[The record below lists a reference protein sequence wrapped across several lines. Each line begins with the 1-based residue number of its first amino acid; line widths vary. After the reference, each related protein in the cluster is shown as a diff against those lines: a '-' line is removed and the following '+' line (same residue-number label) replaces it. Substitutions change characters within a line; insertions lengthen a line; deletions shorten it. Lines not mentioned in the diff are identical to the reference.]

1 MPQWIPLRKAP
12 QLAPTQL
19 TSPGDFPFQKDASEH
34 DLSLSL
40 CKAAFNSRSWVI
52 FIAIVAFIYAGL
64 SIVVGIILL
73 MLGANQHLP
82 PLVAGGLFGLVYGID
97 ALIGGSLL
105 ASYASR
111 LNGLRYGNKDI
122 VLEKAMDSLRTFWI
136 FVSINL
142 ILLLG
147 VIVFFAIWLI
157 AVAGSVPLSW

>member
-1 MPQWIPLRKAP
+1 M
-12 QLAPTQL
+12 
-19 TSPGDFPFQKDASEH
+19 F
-34 DLSLSL
+34 
-40 CKAAFNSRSWVI
+40 
-52 FIAIVAFIYAGL
+52 
-64 SIVVGIILL
+64 
-73 MLGANQHLP
+73 GANQHLP

-147 VIVFFAIWLI
+147 VIVFFAICLI
-157 AVAGSVPLSW
+157 AVAGSVPFSW